1 VLVSVISESP
11 FVAGSTKVR
20 RPEPRVKRPVASA
33 TGAAQGKMSTVDVT
47 DQTFQ
52 TEVIERSQREP
63 VVVDFWA
70 DWCGPCKMLGPVL
83 ERATE
88 EQGVTL
94 AKIDV
99 DANQEVARE
108 YGISGIPAVKAF
120 RNGQVV
126 AEFVGALPPARVQA
140 FLADLTKPSLG
151 DTIDDPEI
159 AEALKAK
166 DYERALQTLLARV
179 ETVKT
184 PEERNA
190 ARESMVQIFQEL
202 GQEHPLASTY
212 RRKLAAAIF

>member
-1 VLVSVISESP
+1 
-11 FVAGSTKVR
+11 
-20 RPEPRVKRPVASA
+20 
-33 TGAAQGKMSTVDVT
+33 VDVT

-52 TEVIERSQREP
+52 TEVIERSKREP

-70 DWCGPCKMLGPVL
+70 EWCGPCKMLGPVL
-83 ERATE
+83 EQQTS
-88 EQGVTL
+88 EQGVAL

-99 DANQEVARE
+99 DANQEVART
-108 YGISGIPAVKAF
+108 YGINGIPAVKAF
-120 RNGQVV
+120 RDGQVV
-126 AEFVGALPPARVQA
+126 AEFVGAVPPAQVKS

-151 DTIDDPEI
+151 ETIDDLEI

-166 DYERALQTLLARV
+166 DYERALQTLLVRV

-190 ARESMVQIFQEL
+190 ARELMVQIFQEL

-212 RRKLAAAIF
+212 RKKLAAAIF

>member
-1 VLVSVISESP
+1 
-11 FVAGSTKVR
+11 
-20 RPEPRVKRPVASA
+20 
-33 TGAAQGKMSTVDVT
+33 MSTASEILDVT

-70 DWCGPCKMLGPVL
+70 DWCGPCKMLTPVL
-83 ERATE
+83 EKETS

-94 AKIDV
+94 AKVDV
-99 DANQEVARE
+99 DANQEVART

-126 AEFVGALPPARVQA
+126 AEFVGALPAARVKS
-140 FLADLTKPSLG
+140 FLDDLTKPSLG
-151 DTIDDPEI
+151 ETIDDPEI
-159 AEALKAK
+159 AEALKAR
-166 DYERALQTLLARV
+166 DYERALQTLLDRI

-184 PEERNA
+184 TEERND
-190 ARESMVQIFQEL
+190 ARALMVQIFQEL

-212 RRKLAAAIF
+212 RKKLAAALF

>member
-1 VLVSVISESP
+1 
-11 FVAGSTKVR
+11 
-20 RPEPRVKRPVASA
+20 
-33 TGAAQGKMSTVDVT
+33 MSTVDVT

-52 TEVIERSQREP
+52 AEVIERSKREP
-63 VVVDFWA
+63 VIVDFWA
-70 DWCGPCKMLGPVL
+70 DWCGPCKMLTPVL
-83 ERATE
+83 EQETSDH
-88 EQGVTL
+88 GVTL

-99 DANQEVARE
+99 DANQEIART

-126 AEFVGALPPARVQA
+126 AEFVGAQPPARVKA
-140 FLADLTKPSLG
+140 FLDDLTKPSLG

-159 AEALKAK
+159 AAALQAG

-184 PEERNA
+184 AEERNA
-190 ARESMVQIFQEL
+190 ARELMVRIFQEL

-212 RRKLAAAIF
+212 RKKLAAAIF

>member
-1 VLVSVISESP
+1 
-11 FVAGSTKVR
+11 
-20 RPEPRVKRPVASA
+20 
-33 TGAAQGKMSTVDVT
+33 VDVT

-70 DWCGPCKMLGPVL
+70 DWCGPCKMLTPVL
-83 ERATE
+83 EKETNE
-88 EQGVTL
+88 KGVTL
-94 AKIDV
+94 AKVDV
-99 DANQEVARE
+99 DTNQEVART

-126 AEFVGALPPARVQA
+126 AEFVGAVPAAKVKS
-140 FLADLTKPSLG
+140 FLDDLTKPSLA

-166 DYERALQTLLARV
+166 DYERALQTLLERV

-184 PEERNA
+184 TEERNA
-190 ARESMVQIFQEL
+190 ARELMVKIFQEL
-202 GQEHPLASTY
+202 GQDQPLATAY
-212 RRKLAAAIF
+212 RKKLAAAIF

>member
-1 VLVSVISESP
+1 M
-11 FVAGSTKVR
+11 
-20 RPEPRVKRPVASA
+20 SA
-33 TGAAQGKMSTVDVT
+33 VDVT

-70 DWCGPCKMLGPVL
+70 DWCGPCKMLTPVL
-83 ERATE
+83 EQQTS

-94 AKIDV
+94 AKVDV
-99 DANQEVARE
+99 DANQEVART

-126 AEFVGALPPARVQA
+126 AEFVGAVPPARVKE
-140 FLADLTKPSLG
+140 FLAGLTKPSLAE
-151 DTIDDPEI
+151 TIDDPEI
-159 AEALKAK
+159 ADALKAK
-166 DYERALQTLLARV
+166 DYDRALQTLLTRV

-190 ARESMVQIFQEL
+190 ARELMVQIFQEL
-202 GQEHPLASTY
+202 GQEHPTASKY
-212 RRKLAAAIF
+212 RKQLAAAIF

>member
-1 VLVSVISESP
+1 
-11 FVAGSTKVR
+11 
-20 RPEPRVKRPVASA
+20 
-33 TGAAQGKMSTVDVT
+33 MSIMDVT

-52 TEVIERSQREP
+52 IEVIERSQREP

-70 DWCGPCKMLGPVL
+70 EWCGPCKMLTPVL
-83 ERATE
+83 EQETS

-108 YGISGIPAVKAF
+108 YGINGIPAVKAF

-126 AEFVGALPPARVQA
+126 AEFVGAQPPERVKA
-140 FLADLTKPSLG
+140 FLEDLTKPSLA
-151 DTIDDPEI
+151 DTIDDAEI
-159 AEALKAK
+159 AEALKAN
-166 DYERALQTLLARV
+166 DYERALQTLLQRV
-179 ETVKT
+179 ETVTT

-190 ARESMVQIFQEL
+190 ARELMVQIFQEL

-212 RRKLAAAIF
+212 RKKLAAAIF

>member
-1 VLVSVISESP
+1 
-11 FVAGSTKVR
+11 
-20 RPEPRVKRPVASA
+20 
-33 TGAAQGKMSTVDVT
+33 MDVN
-47 DQTFQ
+47 DETFQ

-70 DWCGPCKMLGPVL
+70 EWCGPCKMLGPVL
-83 ERATE
+83 EQETSDK
-88 EQGVTL
+88 GVTL

-99 DANQEVARE
+99 DANQEVART
-108 YGISGIPAVKAF
+108 YGINSIPAVKAF

-126 AEFVGALPPARVQA
+126 AEFVGAVPPAQVKS
-140 FLADLTKPSLG
+140 FLEDLTKPSLG
-151 DTIDDPEI
+151 DTLDDPEI

-190 ARESMVQIFQEL
+190 ARVLMVQIFQEL

-212 RRKLAAAIF
+212 RKKLAAAIF

>member
-1 VLVSVISESP
+1 
-11 FVAGSTKVR
+11 
-20 RPEPRVKRPVASA
+20 
-33 TGAAQGKMSTVDVT
+33 MDVT
-47 DQTFQ
+47 EQTFQ
-52 TEVIERSQREP
+52 TEVIDRSQREP

-70 DWCGPCKMLGPVL
+70 DWCGPCKMLTPVL
-83 ERATE
+83 EQQTS
-88 EQGVTL
+88 EQGLTL

-99 DANQEVARE
+99 DANQGIARE
-108 YGISGIPAVKAF
+108 YGINGIPAVKAF

-126 AEFVGALPPARVQA
+126 AEFVGALPPARVKA
-140 FLADLTKPSLG
+140 LLDDLTKPSLA

-159 AEALKAK
+159 GAALKAK

-190 ARESMVQIFQEL
+190 ARELMVLIFQEL

-212 RRKLAAAIF
+212 RKKLAAAIF

>member
-1 VLVSVISESP
+1 MHI
-11 FVAGSTKVR
+11 
-20 RPEPRVKRPVASA
+20 
-33 TGAAQGKMSTVDVT
+33 VDVT
-47 DQTFQ
+47 DQSFQ

-70 DWCGPCKMLGPVL
+70 DWCGPCKMLTPVL
-83 ERATE
+83 EQQTS

-99 DANQEVARE
+99 DANQEVARQ
-108 YGISGIPAVKAF
+108 YGINGIPAVKAF

-126 AEFVGALPPARVQA
+126 AEFVGALPPERVKA
-140 FLADLTKPSLG
+140 FLDDLTKPSLG

-159 AEALKAK
+159 AEALQAQ
-166 DYERALQTLLARV
+166 DYELALQTLLTRV

-184 PEERNA
+184 AEERNA
-190 ARESMVQIFQEL
+190 ARELMVQIFQEL

-212 RRKLAAAIF
+212 RKKLAAAIF

>member
-1 VLVSVISESP
+1 L
-11 FVAGSTKVR
+11 
-20 RPEPRVKRPVASA
+20 
-33 TGAAQGKMSTVDVT
+33 DVT

-52 TEVIERSQREP
+52 AEVIDRSQHEP

-83 ERATE
+83 EQQTS

-99 DANQEVARE
+99 DANQEIART

-126 AEFVGALPPARVQA
+126 AEFVGAQPAARVKA
-140 FLADLTKPSLG
+140 FLDDLTKPSLG
-151 DTIDDPEI
+151 DTIDDPEV
-159 AEALKAK
+159 AEALRAK
-166 DYERALQTLLARV
+166 DYERALQTVLARV
-179 ETVKT
+179 ETVRT

-190 ARESMVQIFQEL
+190 ARDLMVQIFQEL

-212 RRKLAAAIF
+212 RKKLAAAIF

>member
-1 VLVSVISESP
+1 VS
-11 FVAGSTKVR
+11 A
-20 RPEPRVKRPVASA
+20 
-33 TGAAQGKMSTVDVT
+33 VDVT

-70 DWCGPCKMLGPVL
+70 DWCGPCKMLTPVL
-83 ERATE
+83 EQATSE
-88 EQGVTL
+88 KGVTL

-99 DANQEVARE
+99 DANQDVART

-126 AEFVGALPPARVQA
+126 AEFVGAQPSARVNA
-140 FLADLTKPSLG
+140 FLDELTKPSLG
-151 DTIDDPEI
+151 DSIDDPEV
-159 AEALKAK
+159 AEALQAG

-190 ARESMVQIFQEL
+190 ARALMVQIFQEL

-212 RRKLAAAIF
+212 RKRLAAALF

>member
-1 VLVSVISESP
+1 
-11 FVAGSTKVR
+11 
-20 RPEPRVKRPVASA
+20 
-33 TGAAQGKMSTVDVT
+33 MDTVDVT

-70 DWCGPCKMLGPVL
+70 DWCGPCKMLTPVL
-83 ERATE
+83 EQETSE
-88 EQGVTL
+88 HGVTL
-94 AKIDV
+94 VKIDV

-126 AEFVGALPPARVQA
+126 AEFVGAQPPERVKA
-140 FLADLTKPSLG
+140 FLDDLTKPSLAE
-151 DTIDDPEI
+151 TIDDPEI
-159 AEALKAK
+159 AEALKAN
-166 DYERALQTLLARV
+166 DYERALQRLLARV

-190 ARESMVQIFQEL
+190 ARELMVQIFQEL
-202 GQEHPLASTY
+202 GQEHPLASAY
-212 RRKLAAAIF
+212 RKQLAAAIF

>member
-1 VLVSVISESP
+1 V
-11 FVAGSTKVR
+11 
-20 RPEPRVKRPVASA
+20 
-33 TGAAQGKMSTVDVT
+33 STVDVT
-47 DQTFQ
+47 DLTFQ

-70 DWCGPCKMLGPVL
+70 DWCGPCKMLTPVL
-83 ERATE
+83 EQETGAK
-88 EQGVTL
+88 GVTL

-99 DANQEVARE
+99 DANQGIARE

-126 AEFVGALPPARVQA
+126 AEFVGAQPPARVKA
-140 FLADLTKPSLG
+140 FLDDLTKPSLA

-190 ARESMVQIFQEL
+190 ARELMVQIFQEL